1 MKKILPFIL
10 FLTFMSCNNDESRK
24 ENFFVDPDNY
34 FRIESN
40 INPPH
45 SSFEQFSKLID
56 VFGVKIY
63 AMHDVGD
70 VKLLHAANV
79 MAQYLDND
87 DDGQVDDQNVLE
99 CMLERN
105 ASVIMVK
112 HNDHPDLEKFF
123 RSAPF
128 DTYALQDLYDSETV
142 PGGYDKG
149 IFDASLEEILH
160 IINFSG
166 HVHAYP
172 DAFGLEP
179 GSLLCDAMDIARGG
193 QFETIPAD
201 YPEGAWYSYDDETCE
216 YDCMA
221 IEYLYWAL
229 TSMLGAQDF
238 EGRLERIEHEWKL
251 NTFEKVRDTDPAI
264 FSLLTDP
271 EYKMPS
277 RLPDG
282 KYRQD

>member
-1 MKKILPFIL
+1 MKYILPF
-10 FLTFMSCNNDESRK
+10 FLLLIFSSCNNTK
-24 ENFFVDPDNY
+24 ENSGDVFLVDPANY
-34 FRIESN
+34 FTIEAN
-40 INPPH
+40 INSPH
-45 SSFEQFSKLID
+45 SSFEQFNKLVN

-63 AMHDVGD
+63 AMSDVGD

-87 DDGQVDDQNVLE
+87 EDGLIDDQKVLD

-105 ASVIMVK
+105 ASVVMVK
-112 HNDHPDLEKFF
+112 HNNDPDLEKFF
-123 RSAPF
+123 RSVPH
-128 DTYALQDLYDSETV
+128 DIYALQDLYDSETI
-142 PGGYDKG
+142 PGGYKKG
-149 IFDASLEEILH
+149 VFDASLEEILH

-172 DAFGLEP
+172 EAFALEP
-179 GSLLCDAMDIARGG
+179 GSILCNAMDIARGG
-193 QFETIPAD
+193 RFETIPET

-216 YDCMA
+216 YECMA

-229 TSMLGAQDF
+229 TSILGAQDF

-251 NTFEKVRDTDPAI
+251 NTYEKVRDRDPAI
-264 FSLLTDP
+264 FSMLTDP
-271 EYKMPS
+271 EYKMPT

-282 KYRQD
+282 KYR